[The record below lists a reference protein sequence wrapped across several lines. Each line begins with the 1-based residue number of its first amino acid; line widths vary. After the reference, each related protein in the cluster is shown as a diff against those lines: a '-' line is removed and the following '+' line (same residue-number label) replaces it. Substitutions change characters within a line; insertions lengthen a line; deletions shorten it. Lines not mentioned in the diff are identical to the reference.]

1 MEQTYASSKS
11 GKGQEW
17 AQKRHQDNG
26 VSQVVDL
33 EDAQAMVED
42 LSLEEYF
49 LQVEMP
55 KRINLNIWKQMKKEL
70 VIIKTS
76 IKNVPYV
83 LPLWLGLDRPR
94 CFQPLLLK

>member
-42 LSLEEYF
+42 LSLEE
-49 LQVEMP
+49 
-55 KRINLNIWKQMKKEL
+55 
-70 VIIKTS
+70 
-76 IKNVPYV
+76 
-83 LPLWLGLDRPR
+83 
-94 CFQPLLLK
+94 